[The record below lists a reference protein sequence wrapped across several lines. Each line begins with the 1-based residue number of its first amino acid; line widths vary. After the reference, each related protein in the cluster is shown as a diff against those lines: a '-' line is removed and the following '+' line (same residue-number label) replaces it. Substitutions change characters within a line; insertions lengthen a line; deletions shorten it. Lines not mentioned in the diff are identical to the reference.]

1 MKPNFDNAG
10 VAQVQASVVG
20 LPASELAD
28 ELAQVRADFK
38 AWMRE
43 HFDLTTSQE
52 QQLDLMPT
60 DFTARLAN
68 AIADRWEQRI
78 VVPFYKETSAKGN
91 SNDLKDLIINGQN
104 QLTYTLGSNPSVT
117 APELSIWIRYQS
129 HI

>member
-20 LPASELAD
+20 LRASELAD
-28 ELAQVRADFK
+28 ELAQVRANFK

-60 DFTARLAN
+60 DVTALLAN
-68 AIADRWEQRI
+68 AIADRWEQRS
-78 VVPFYKETSAKGN
+78 VVPFYKETSTTGN
-91 SNDLKDLIINGQN
+91 SNDIKDLIINGQN
-104 QLTYTLGSNPSVT
+104 QSTYTLCSSPSVA
-117 APELSIWIRYQS
+117 APELSIWIRYPS
-129 HI
+129 

>member
-20 LPASELAD
+20 LPASELTA
-28 ELAQVRADFK
+28 ELTLVRADLK

-43 HFDLTTSQE
+43 HFDLTTSQD
-52 QQLDLMPT
+52 QQLDLMPA

-104 QLTYTLGSNPSVT
+104 QLTYTLGSSPSVA
-117 APELSIWIRYQS
+117 APELSIWIRYQN

>member
-43 HFDLTTSQE
+43 HFELTTSQE
-52 QQLDLMPT
+52 QQLDLMPA

-78 VVPFYKETSAKGN
+78 VVPFYKETSAKGDG
-91 SNDLKDLIINGQN
+91 NDLKDLIINGQN
-104 QLTYTLGSNPSVT
+104 QLTYTLGSSPSVA

-129 HI
+129 NI